1 MQARRRTGFRPSS
14 AVGRGNLSHK
24 GGVHVNDSGQNDS
37 SQGDL
42 NQNSLSELEAPFYLY
57 AVGRATDGIPTWL
70 EDAPVDGAGQP
81 FTLTYNGLTV
91 VMSAGSKERYPISRK
106 NLLAHK
112 NIVEN
117 FTKLTPTLPVRFN
130 TVAPS
135 LDILRRRLLTEK
147 AAELQ
152 QKISSVE
159 GRIEISVRAT
169 WIDDAKLLERVLE
182 EETQIR
188 QLRDSLAQGG
198 AGHQQRIRLGQL
210 VENAILERRDQ
221 LGAKLEAFLKPLVE
235 GLSQGTLPDRVV
247 ANLSLLLPES
257 KFDEVEA
264 AIYAFD
270 AENDLTIVRITGP
283 LAPFTFS
290 EMTVTWADSDE
301 ELASA

>member
-1 MQARRRTGFRPSS
+1 MNDLNHDHSS
-14 AVGRGNLSHK
+14 Q
-24 GGVHVNDSGQNDS
+24 NDPGQND
-37 SQGDL
+37 
-42 NQNSLSELEAPFYLY
+42 LSELEAPFYLY
-57 AVGRATDGIPTWL
+57 AVGRANRAIPTWL
-70 EDAPVDGAGQP
+70 GDAPVDGAGQP
-81 FTLTYNGLTV
+81 FTLTHNGLVV
-91 VMSAGSKERYPISRK
+91 VMSAGSKDRYPISRK

-135 LDILRRRLLTEK
+135 LDILRRRLLTQK
-147 AAELQ
+147 ATELQ
-152 QKISSVE
+152 EKISSVD
-159 GRIEISVRAT
+159 GRVEISVRAT
-169 WIDDAKLLERVLE
+169 WIDDAKLLERVLA

-188 QLRDSLAQGG
+188 ELRDSLAAGG

-221 LGAKLEAFLKPLVE
+221 LGAKLEAYLKPLVE
-235 GLSQGTLPDRVV
+235 GLARGTLPDRVV

-290 EMTVTWADSDE
+290 EMTVTWEDSDE

>member
-1 MQARRRTGFRPSS
+1 
-14 AVGRGNLSHK
+14 VNDLSHE
-24 GGVHVNDSGQNDS
+24 HLTQND
-37 SQGDL
+37 
-42 NQNSLSELEAPFYLY
+42 LSELEAPFYLY
-57 AVGRATDGIPTWL
+57 AVGRANDAIPTWL
-70 EDAPVDGAGQP
+70 GDAPVDGAGQP
-81 FTLTYNGLTV
+81 FTLTHNGLTV

-112 NIVEN
+112 TIVEN
-117 FTKLTPTLPVRFN
+117 FMKLTPTLPVRFN

-135 LDILRRRLLTEK
+135 LDILRRRLLTQK

-152 QKISSVE
+152 EKITSVD

-182 EETQIR
+182 EATQIR
-188 QLRDSLAQGG
+188 ELRDSLALTG

-210 VENAILERRDQ
+210 VENAILERRDS
-221 LGAKLEAFLKPLVE
+221 LGAKLEAYLKPLVE
-235 GLSQGTLPDRVV
+235 GLAQGTLPDRVV

-290 EMTVTWADSDE
+290 EMTVTWEDSDE